1 MYRLYTVLLI
11 CGTISVLFLSSESVY
26 AQVKNSR
33 NGVENSSDSRPGEAE
48 DPDLSGESL
57 KRGRNGVKKRVNRP
71 ETEARDSVG
80 DFYRVIIENNLFRP
94 LGWRKPNREPEYA
107 LVATWIGTKGTVA
120 KALVMERKSSQ
131 LYYVARGEKVGD
143 AIVQNIAANQ
153 VSLKASDDIVTLK
166 AESMEFL
173 SGSGASREKS
183 GERGEGAVSAE
194 GSDDERRAQRAGRRG
209 VNRERDALREWLRTA
224 SPEERRRKLEAI
236 RRERGG
242 GGRRGGRARN
252 NDSDVKK
259 DEDDVDWEEIKGK

>member
-1 MYRLYTVLLI
+1 MYRLCTVLVMCCAMSL
-11 CGTISVLFLSSESVY
+11 LFLNSQSVY
-26 AQVKNSR
+26 AQVANSR
-33 NGVENSSDSRPGEAE
+33 NGVKNSSDS
-48 DPDLSGESL
+48 SESL
-57 KRGRNGVKKRVNRP
+57 KRGRNGDEKRVNRK
-71 ETEARDSVG
+71 EAGERESVG

-94 LGWRKPNREPEYA
+94 LGWQRPNRNPEYA
-107 LVATWIGTKGTVA
+107 LVATWIGTRGTVA

-173 SGSGASREKS
+173 SGSGSSRERS
-183 GERGEGAVSAE
+183 GEGGGGSVSTE
-194 GSDDERRAQRAGRRG
+194 NSDDERRAERAGRRG
-209 VNRERDALREWLRTA
+209 ANRERDALREWLRTA

-252 NDSDVKK
+252 NDGGDK
-259 DEDDVDWEEIKGK
+259 DEVDWDEIKGK